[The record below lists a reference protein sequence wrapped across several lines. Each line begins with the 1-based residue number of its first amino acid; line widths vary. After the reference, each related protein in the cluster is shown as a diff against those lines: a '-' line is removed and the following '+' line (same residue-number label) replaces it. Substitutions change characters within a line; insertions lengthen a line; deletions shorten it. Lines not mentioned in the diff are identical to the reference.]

1 MGYDITPERRCAGR
15 DEGGKKIFE
24 RYFILRVREKIQEK
38 ENAEDAENAEDED
51 SVAAVI

>member
-38 ENAEDAENAEDED
+38 ENAEDAEDED

>member
-24 RYFILRVREKIQEK
+24 RYFILRVREKKQEK
-38 ENAEDAENAEDED
+38 ENAENAEDED